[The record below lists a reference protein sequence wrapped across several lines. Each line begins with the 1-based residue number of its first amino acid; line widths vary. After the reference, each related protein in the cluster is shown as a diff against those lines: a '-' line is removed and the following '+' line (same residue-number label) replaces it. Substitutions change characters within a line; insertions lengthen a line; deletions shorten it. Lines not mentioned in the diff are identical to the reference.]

1 MLDWPALRL
10 ARTLRD
16 MTQAVPHCRI
26 VWRLVDG
33 KPGHENQTL
42 GLVQAMQRQGDCRVI
57 DIPVAPLR
65 LTGWRALLS
74 WLLRRFPRQ
83 PDWPAPD
90 WIVAAGHATHWPMLC
105 AQRACGG
112 RTVVLMKPSLPLSWF
127 DHVVVP
133 EHDEVSG
140 ANVIST
146 RGVLN
151 PMRPGDKVPG
161 SALALVGG
169 ISKHFGW
176 DNASVLRQLVTLRE
190 AWPGLRVTDS
200 RRTPAALRE
209 QLQEAFGDAYQ
220 SWEQCPPGWLAS
232 QLAITEVVW
241 VSEDSVS
248 MIYEA
253 LTAGCRTGLLE
264 LPANAKPGR
273 LVRGIEA
280 LVEQGFVLKL
290 SDALLYQVASQ
301 RLHISLQEADR
312 VSQLI
317 NKFR

>member
-1 MLDWPALRL
+1 
-10 ARTLRD
+10 

-26 VWRLVDG
+26 VWRLIDG

-42 GLVQAMQRQGDCRVI
+42 GLVQAMQRQGDCPVI

-90 WIVAAGHATHWPMLC
+90 WIVAAGHATHWPLLC

-140 ANVIST
+140 TNVIST

-200 RRTPAALRE
+200 RRTPATLRE
-209 QLQEAFGDAYQ
+209 QLRSTFGDACQ
-220 SWEQCPPGWLAS
+220 PWEQCPPGWLAA

-253 LTAGCRTGLLE
+253 LTAGCRTALLE
-264 LPANAKPGR
+264 LPANTKPGR
-273 LVRGIEA
+273 LVRGIQTLVAEGRVVRYSNWQSGEA
-280 LVEQGFVLKL
+280 LPAG
-290 SDALLYQVASQ
+290 
-301 RLHISLQEADR
+301 RGLQEADR
-312 VSQLI
+312 VAESLLASS
-317 NKFR
+317 RAR

>member
-1 MLDWPALRL
+1 
-10 ARTLRD
+10 

-26 VWRLVDG
+26 VWRLIDG

-57 DIPVAPLR
+57 DIPVASLR

-90 WIVAAGHATHWPMLC
+90 WIVAAGHATHWPLLC

-209 QLQEAFGDAYQ
+209 QLREAFGDACQ
-220 SWEQCPPGWLAS
+220 PWEQCPPGWLAA

-264 LPANAKPGR
+264 LPTNVKPGR

-280 LVEQGFVLKL
+280 LVAEGVVVRYSAWQVGE
-290 SDALLYQVASQ
+290 ALPAG
-301 RLHISLQEADR
+301 RGLQEADR
-312 VSQLI
+312 VACDLLAERNQ
-317 NKFR
+317 F